1 VPLKRKSDLS
11 YLASSDRGNDNWLI
25 KYEKPGDGELTEKVS
40 RGIFIELFCWAVQR
54 KCHD

>member
-1 VPLKRKSDLS
+1 
-11 YLASSDRGNDNWLI
+11 LASSDRGNDNWLI